1 MPFMNVADAYAFKKL
16 IPTNVQAQGRANR
29 GTPGTFTYDYDI
41 ESLYA
46 TPMMGIS
53 GINGGFAPGQ
63 LNVIGSSRSS
73 GKSNFMWMAHYLAQ
87 KKRVEEG
94 YVEIKTPDIMD
105 ITDGDIPELVK
116 MHDKTMNTIAKTIQL
131 WELMLSV
138 FGWQIEPDWLN
149 ARQFNRQQ
157 EYFQINGKRYS
168 VRYNAGEIKISVQKD
183 ADAWKSNNIIE
194 LRHPQSQKVG
204 GMYVL
209 DRWRFQRDAVL
220 GPDIVCYNAVDSN
233 TSVPVLQ
240 ASDMEAYMFQG
251 SLVHTRMNT
260 TVAECLA
267 SSCED
272 RIPYNFNT
280 LDMNLEYLQASETND
295 DFSIILELII
305 AEQRARMIEYGERTS
320 DLAHSIRVR
329 SKFDSKEFNFE

>member
-16 IPTNVQAQGRANR
+16 NVFNIQSEGRANR
-29 GTPGTFTYDYDI
+29 GTPGTMTYDYDLA
-41 ESLYA
+41 SLYA
-46 TPMMGIS
+46 TPIMGIN

-63 LNVIGSSRSS
+63 LNVIGSSRNS
-73 GKSNFMWMAHYLAQ
+73 GKSMMWMANYLAQ
-87 KKRVEEG
+87 KKREEEG
-94 YVEIKTPDIMD
+94 YVQIKTPDIMD

-116 MHDKTMNTIAKTIQL
+116 MHDKTMNTIAKTVQL

-138 FGWQIEPDWLN
+138 FGWQIELDSLN

-157 EYFQINGKRYS
+157 EYFQVNGKRYS
-168 VRYNAGEIKISVQKD
+168 VRYNASEIKISIQKD
-183 ADAWKSNNIIE
+183 ADVWKTSNIIE
-194 LRHPQSQKVG
+194 LRYPQSQKVG
-204 GMYVL
+204 GMYSL
-209 DRWRFQRDAVL
+209 YRWRFKRVAVL
-220 GPDIVCYNAVDSN
+220 GSDIVCYNEEDSN

-251 SLVHTRMNT
+251 SLLHSRMNT
-260 TVAECLA
+260 TVTECLA

-272 RIPYNFNT
+272 SIPYNFHT
-280 LDMNLEYLQASETND
+280 LDMNLEHLQASEEND
-295 DFSIILELII
+295 DFSIIIGLII

-320 DLAHSIRVR
+320 DLAHSISVR

>member
-16 IPTNVQAQGRANR
+16 IRSNTQAEGRANR

-41 ESLYA
+41 ASMYA
-46 TPMMGIS
+46 TPFMGIN
-53 GINGGFAPGQ
+53 GISGGFAPGQ
-63 LNVIGSSRSS
+63 LNIIGSSRNL
-73 GKSNFMWMAHYLAQ
+73 GKSNFMWMANYLALKQ
-87 KKRVEEG
+87 REEEG
-94 YVEIKTPDIMD
+94 NVEIKTPDIMD

-138 FGWQIEPDWLN
+138 FGWHIEPDWLN

-168 VRYNAGEIKISVQKD
+168 VRYNSGEMKISVQKD

-194 LRHPQSQKVG
+194 LRHPHSQKVG

-209 DRWRFQRDAVL
+209 DRWRFMRTAVV
-220 GPDIVCYNAVDSN
+220 GADIVCYNAEDNN

-251 SLVHTRMNT
+251 SLLHSRMNT

-272 RIPYNFNT
+272 RIPYNFHT
-280 LDMNLEYLQASETND
+280 LDMSLEHLRTDEEHD
-295 DFSIILELII
+295 DFSIIIGLII
-305 AEQRARMIEYGERTS
+305 EEQRARMIEYGERTS

-329 SKFDSKEFNFE
+329 SKFGAKEFDFE